1 MERSAIRQRFIKQI
15 GVPVDERSV
24 TVNGLETRY
33 ITAGQGKPL
42 LLLHGSLE
50 CGALSWYPVLPALAR
65 TFRVIAP
72 DCPGYGES
80 AKPATT
86 YDAAFYTTWLHGF
99 LHTLNVPQLPLIGSS
114 QGGAIALHYA
124 IRHPFR
130 VKQLVQHEQALR
142 QQDQGEGTIAEIAA
156 ALDEAR
162 QRVATW
168 PLDTNDF
175 SALQPGLQRS
185 YKRGRKRLAGAY
197 TDCTPVAF
205 HEWRKCVKDLGY
217 QLRMLKPI
225 WPELIDPLIDELHT
239 LSDDLGDDHDLDQL
253 CAVISAESNLF
264 RYQNEREAL
273 AALITQRRLA
283 LEARARPLG
292 VKLYAE
298 APAAFVERHAVY
310 WQAWQGEAE
319 DEVAAC

>member
-1 MERSAIRQRFIKQI
+1 MSYRLESSESLSVGIRRIATEQI
-15 GVPVDERSV
+15 TAALHALRNDDSDLGE
-24 TVNGLETRY
+24 TVHETRKRFKKIRALLRLIRKEVGEKVY
-33 ITAGQGKPL
+33 QQENSFYRAAGRQLAPL
-42 LLLHGSLE
+42 RDSHVLIDTLDSLTDYFE
-50 CGALSWYPVLPALAR
+50 EALS
-65 TFRVIAP
+65 
-72 DCPGYGES
+72 G
-80 AKPATT
+80 
-86 YDAAFYTTWLHGF
+86 DAFQYL
-99 LHTLNVPQLPLIGSS
+99 
-114 QGGAIALHYA
+114 
-124 IRHPFR
+124 RE
-130 VKQLVQHEQALR
+130 QLVQHEQALR